1 MSGRSSDGGLPLLG
15 TEQTV
20 AELARAVRKLK
31 NVRGH
36 NGITV
41 YNSAESIDIILS
53 RALLDQIGGGGG
65 VGFKVCKVT
74 AVNSDHFTCKD
85 IDQQTGAVIG
95 DAFEVWPVV
104 YEGGITASYDLSIES
119 GDGMVHPKLRAGARL
134 RVCTGSQ
141 SESIVDGTPAEP
153 RIYSF
158 DAFYVTCGA
167 GG

>member
-53 RALLDQIGGGGG
+53 RAFLDQIGGGGG
-65 VGFKVCKVT
+65 IGFKVCKVT
-74 AVNSDHFTCKD
+74 AVQSDHFTCKD
-85 IDQQTGAVIG
+85 VDSATGNEVG

-104 YEGGITASYDLSIES
+104 YEGGITANYDLTIES

-134 RVCTGSQ
+134 RVCSTEQGISFA
-141 SESIVDGTPAEP
+141 DGQPASVAF
-153 RIYSF
+153 YSF
-158 DAFYVTCGA
+158 DSFFVTCAA